1 MDTPVKLLMDEDKKV
16 KVTTPFSSKL
26 FSHYFNSAHFPKL
39 LWGGGQPKTFKCK
52 GSLKGNTFCFNG
64 IDKRSE
70 TDKIR
75 EADKGKKIR
84 TLQKVKTVKQV

>member
-1 MDTPVKLLMDEDKKV
+1 MNTPVKLLMDEDTKV
-16 KVTTPFSSKL
+16 KVMTPFSSKL

-39 LWGGGQPKTFKCK
+39 LWGGGWQPKTFKCK
-52 GSLKGNTFCFNG
+52 GSLKGNTLCFNG
-64 IDKRSE
+64 TDKRSE

-75 EADKGKKIR
+75 EAEGKKIR